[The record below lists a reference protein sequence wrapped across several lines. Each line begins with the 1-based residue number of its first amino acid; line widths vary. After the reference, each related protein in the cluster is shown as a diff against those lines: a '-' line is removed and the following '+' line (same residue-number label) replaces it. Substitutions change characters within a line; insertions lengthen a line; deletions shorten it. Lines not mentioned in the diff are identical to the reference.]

1 MRKGKKMSK
10 EILQA
15 WFDIESHL
23 IDLSF
28 DGASESSDAP
38 WFATSDIDGFYGLQ
52 GRGLTPLDAV
62 QNFMIQVEE
71 MRKHNNEKH
80 GVTFQ

>member
-1 MRKGKKMSK
+1 MNEKQL
-10 EILQA
+10 EA
-15 WFDIESHL
+15 WSSIEKYLIHL
-23 IDLSF
+23 AF
-28 DGASESSDAP
+28 DGAPESSDAP
-38 WFATSDIDGFYGLQ
+38 WYAVSELDGFYGLQ

-62 QNFMIQVEE
+62 QNYMIQVEE

>member
-1 MRKGKKMSK
+1 MEK
-10 EILQA
+10 EILTA
-15 WFDIESHL
+15 WSDIEKLL
-23 IDLSF
+23 ISLSF

-38 WFATSDIDGFYGLQ
+38 WYAVSELDGFYGLQ

-71 MRKHNNEKH
+71 MRKYNDQNH
-80 GVTFQ
+80 GVKNQ

>member
-1 MRKGKKMSK
+1 MNK

-15 WFDIESHL
+15 WSDIEKLL
-23 IDLSF
+23 ISLSF
-28 DGASESSDAP
+28 DGAPESSDAP
-38 WFATSDIDGFYGLQ
+38 WFAVSELDGFYGLQ

-62 QNFMIQVEE
+62 QNYMIQVEE
-71 MRKHNNEKH
+71 MRKHNNENH